1 MNYIAKIDEIGLL
14 VPPFADEPAAVDESR
29 RLWLGRDM
37 LDRDMLDRDV
47 LDRGLALNR
56 YTGHEV
62 LLTVGTGF
70 GEGIF
75 GEGLFGWS

>member
-1 MNYIAKIDEIGLL
+1 MGTLYYIAEITKVGILS
-14 VPPFADEPAAVDESR
+14 PAFNDEPMPIDNSR
-29 RLWLGRDM
+29 RLWA
-37 LDRDMLDRDV
+37 
-47 LDRGLALNR
+47 DRGLALNR

-75 GEGLFGWS
+75 GEAIFGWS

>member
-1 MNYIAKIDEIGLL
+1 MYYIAEITKVGILS
-14 VPPFADEPAAVDESR
+14 PPFDLEDMPTDDSR
-29 RLWLGRDM
+29 RLWM
-37 LDRDMLDRDV
+37 
-47 LDRGLALNR
+47 DRGLALNR

-75 GEGLFGWS
+75 GEAIFGWS

>member
-1 MNYIAKIDEIGLL
+1 MYYIAKIDEIGLL

-37 LDRDMLDRDV
+37 LDRDV

-62 LLTVGTGF
+62 LLTVGTGW
-70 GEGIF
+70 GEGEF
-75 GEGLFGWS
+75 GNGLFGWS